1 MTTTIKSLLSVIVGV
16 ICLATSVVY
25 LSYAKSANPIVTNT
39 STSKSITLVDVIA
52 ISDLNANSVTVK
64 ANGTVEAKQLSHVN
78 ARLSGHVDSI
88 SPALSVGSR
97 VKKGELLLSL
107 SNLEAKVALAEAELD
122 LADARIRV
130 VEERGEH
137 RQAKRDIQAYSS
149 TAKASELA
157 KRIPQLQAAEAN
169 FKAKE
174 IAVEKAKVDLANTKI
189 TAPFNGVILS
199 KEVNQAEYI
208 TTNTALFTLVADS
221 EPEISLPLTLQ
232 QWQLIDD
239 KRLIGAEV
247 KIKIQDLSDSYWAG
261 VVSAKK
267 PELDTRTGSLPI
279 IIKVNDKERSIP
291 FGAFAQVELL
301 GKTFS
306 DTMWVPQIA
315 LVDTKSVWGVSNEH
329 YLKKLSIDVL
339 QYAEDKAL
347 ILYKDIDDS
356 VSHIIAKP
364 KLDFFEGQTVAIN
377 KIQSSDI

>member
-279 IIKVNDKERSIP
+279 I
-291 FGAFAQVELL
+291 G
-301 GKTFS
+301 
-306 DTMWVPQIA
+306 
-315 LVDTKSVWGVSNEH
+315 
-329 YLKKLSIDVL
+329 
-339 QYAEDKAL
+339 
-347 ILYKDIDDS
+347 
-356 VSHIIAKP
+356 
-364 KLDFFEGQTVAIN
+364 
-377 KIQSSDI
+377 